1 MLRRGMSQREA
12 LKILQENGFMV
23 SHRRGTG
30 ELKIRHPDM
39 DKLIVMRKKKD
50 LPSEVVHLVKRF
62 LVAV

>member
-1 MLRRGMSQREA
+1 MSQRDA
-12 LKILQENGFMV
+12 LKILQANGFVV

-39 DKLIVMRKKKD
+39 SKQILMRKRKD
-50 LPSEVVHLVKRF
+50 IPSEVVHLVKRF